1 MSHLDYGFFQL
12 INHLAVSERFLNP
25 FMILLAEKAE
35 YLFFAGIIFY
45 WFYPKSSNRKMVME
59 AVLAACVALS
69 INVEIGHF
77 FYRARPFVTHHVNW
91 LIPHAKNAS
100 FPSDHATA
108 AFVIATAIWI
118 WKKHA
123 GWVWLVLAAGIALSR
138 VWTGVHYPL
147 DVTAGMVIGASVA
160 GAIHYLF
167 LRFEKLNRVVIRL
180 IELYEKIEI
189 NLLKKTHLIRKRKG
203 F

>member
-1 MSHLDYGFFQL
+1 MSHLDYGIFQI

-25 FMILLAEKAE
+25 IMIFLAEKAE
-35 YLFFAGIIFY
+35 YLFFVGIIFY
-45 WFYPKSSNRKMVME
+45 WFYPKSENRKMVVE
-59 AVLAACVALS
+59 AMLAACVALS
-69 INVEIGHF
+69 INGEIGHF
-77 FYRARPFVTHHVNW
+77 FYRDRPFVIHHVNW

-123 GWVWLVLAAGIALSR
+123 GWLWLVLASGIALSR

-147 DVTAGMVIGASVA
+147 DVVAGMLIGAVVA
-160 GAIHYLF
+160 LAIHF
-167 LRFEKLNRVVIRL
+167 LIHRFKEIDRAIIRF
-180 IELYEKIEI
+180 IEFYEKIES
-189 NLLKKTHLIRKRKG
+189 NLLKKTQLIRKR
-203 F
+203 